1 MLKESTYRILDI
13 TSLLLLILKHSWV
26 VDIVTQ
32 VHTEALTE
40 KTLCKELILFFEG
53 SSAVNSR
60 PSLTTELISET
71 TTATNCSA
79 INWISLV
86 DPIMPLR
93 NNQTSH
99 FTIWLLQLSC

>member
-1 MLKESTYRILDI
+1 MLKERTYRTSCKSTYRILDI

-53 SSAVNSR
+53 SPNLWIIISYDYKKKFGQ
-60 PSLTTELISET
+60 LI
-71 TTATNCSA
+71 
-79 INWISLV
+79 I
-86 DPIMPLR
+86 
-93 NNQTSH
+93 
-99 FTIWLLQLSC
+99 

>member
-1 MLKESTYRILDI
+1 MLKERTYRTSCKSTYRILDI

-53 SSAVNSR
+53 IRRREALQGRRNEQLEIIYASQGLLYH
-60 PSLTTELISET
+60 SL
-71 TTATNCSA
+71 
-79 INWISLV
+79 
-86 DPIMPLR
+86 
-93 NNQTSH
+93 
-99 FTIWLLQLSC
+99 

>member
-1 MLKESTYRILDI
+1 MLKERTYRTSCKSTYRILDI

-53 SSAVNSR
+53 INGQKRKDEKPKKTS
-60 PSLTTELISET
+60 TEE
-71 TTATNCSA
+71 
-79 INWISLV
+79 
-86 DPIMPLR
+86 
-93 NNQTSH
+93 
-99 FTIWLLQLSC
+99 